1 MPATSE
7 KTDHGRFEI
16 VFKHL
21 EELVDQEAA
30 SDSDGLEETRRA
42 SESIDELRR
51 LSAEFAEPPTVS
63 YTST

>member
-1 MPATSE
+1 MPAATQ
-7 KTDHGRFEI
+7 KVDHGRFQV

-21 EELVDQEAA
+21 EELVDQEA
-30 SDSDGLEETRRA
+30 SDSDGLEETQRA

-51 LSAEFAEPPTVS
+51 LSAEFAEPPTIS

>member
-1 MPATSE
+1 MPTAAE
-7 KTDHGRFEI
+7 KVDHGRFQI

-21 EELVDQEAA
+21 EELADQEA

-51 LSAEFAEPPTVS
+51 LSAEFAEPPTIS

>member
-1 MPATSE
+1 MPAASE
-7 KTDHGRFEI
+7 KADSGRFQI

-21 EELVDQEAA
+21 EELVDEEA
-30 SDSDGLEETRRA
+30 SDADGLDETRRA

-51 LSAEFAEPPTVS
+51 LSAEFAEPPTIS

>member
-1 MPATSE
+1 MPAASE
-7 KTDHGRFEI
+7 KADNGRFQI

-21 EELVDQEAA
+21 EELVDEEA
-30 SDSDGLEETRRA
+30 SDRDGLDETRRA

-51 LSAEFAEPPTVS
+51 LSAEFAEPPTIS